1 MNRFSVLIF
10 LLAYFVV
17 ALLWPSLKVWRRTG
31 VWPATFLRSRA
42 PIQKGVGAAFA
53 LLLILMVAWSCFKAL
68 FPESTH
74 VSSAPSWMAWLGWFL
89 MVAGLAITVMAQ
101 MQMGSSWRIGIDS
114 DATPLVTEGLFRY
127 VRNPIFTSMLLT
139 LGGLVLLTPA
149 WVSLALWL
157 ATALVIAIQVRLE
170 EQHLLALHGQVYRDY
185 AQRAGRFIPGVGKLR
200 TESAAP

>member
-1 MNRFSVLIF
+1 
-10 LLAYFVV
+10 
-17 ALLWPSLKVWRRTG
+17 
-31 VWPATFLRSRA
+31 
-42 PIQKGVGAAFA
+42 
-53 LLLILMVAWSCFKAL
+53 
-68 FPESTH
+68 
-74 VSSAPSWMAWLGWFL
+74 MAWLGWFL